1 MRLRVQHIHKAPITK
16 MKQVDH
22 ILNERRLLEAA
33 GSAFCVRLMAAYQDE
48 KDLMLLQEWVG
59 GDPLPSV
66 PESRDLHAWFNS
78 MGSPGCTTSTEAPG
92 DACLLPE

>member
-1 MRLRVQHIHKAPITK
+1 MLMTCSGAQHIHKAPITK

-33 GSAFCVRLMAAYQDE
+33 GSNFCVRLMAAYQDQ

-59 GDPLPSV
+59 GTLCKLQDVPPTSRVCRSV
-66 PESRDLHAWFNS
+66 
-78 MGSPGCTTSTEAPG
+78 M
-92 DACLLPE
+92 LLEVPRSKGGWR

>member
-1 MRLRVQHIHKAPITK
+1 

-33 GSAFCVRLMAAYQDE
+33 GSNFCVRLMAAYQDQ

-59 GDPLPSV
+59 GTLYTFKDEAS
-66 PESRDLHAWFNS
+66 
-78 MGSPGCTTSTEAPG
+78 TTSV
-92 DACLLPE
+92 CRSVVLLKVPHSKGGWR